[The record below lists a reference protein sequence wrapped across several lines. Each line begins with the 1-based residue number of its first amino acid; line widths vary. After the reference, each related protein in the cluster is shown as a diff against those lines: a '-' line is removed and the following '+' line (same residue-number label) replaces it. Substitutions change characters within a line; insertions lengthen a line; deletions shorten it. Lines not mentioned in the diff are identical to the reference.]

1 MAKDTYVFTHV
12 GHKFISNHAIWN
24 KYASMGSFFFQ
35 KHCANPYGACK
46 CREIGECLFLL
57 RGTRN
62 QLKRFLAVCNFV
74 FSISI
79 SALLEFN

>member
-35 KHCANPYGACK
+35 KHCANPC
-46 CREIGECLFLL
+46 
-57 RGTRN
+57 GTY
-62 QLKRFLAVCNFV
+62 K
-74 FSISI
+74 
-79 SALLEFN
+79 

>member
-12 GHKFISNHAIWN
+12 GHKFISNRAIWN
-24 KYASMGSFFFQ
+24 KYASMGSFFFKNIAQ
-35 KHCANPYGACK
+35 TLAVPIN
-46 CREIGECLFLL
+46 EIGECLFLL

>member
-12 GHKFISNHAIWN
+12 GHKLYPTAQFGINMQAWVV
-24 KYASMGSFFFQ
+24 FFFKNIAQ
-35 KHCANPYGACK
+35 TLAVLIN
-46 CREIGECLFLL
+46 EIGECLFLL